1 MMNFIRAARFILH
14 SQLGASPRVAEDT
27 VELASGGERFPAL
40 VYRPA
45 EGRTRGTILVVAGM
59 SVHGHRDARL
69 TAIGRAFSSVG
80 FVTVLPCF
88 RDIEEFRITVMTIDT
103 IASAIRAVA
112 GDPLLS
118 PHGRVSLFSP
128 SFSAAMCIIAAAR
141 PDTSKLTTA
150 VCSVGTFGNVDTVI
164 RFLLERQDADE
175 YGRMI
180 VLRNFLH
187 LSLGSNAGVE
197 KALEICYLDNGFHR
211 PEPELP
217 AYLEGLPAADREV
230 FTRLRNEP
238 SFRLGHWERILNA
251 GGEMRTLVD
260 ELSVVKRLAS
270 LRTPVALIHGADDS
284 VIPPSESVMIFQELR
299 RLGVPCRLV
308 LTPLITHGDTAIGIT
323 ALPELFRLARVFA
336 FFLRNA
342 GRPISQNRHTAN

>member
-1 MMNFIRAARFILH
+1 MRNFIRAARFILY
-14 SQLGASPRVAEDT
+14 SQLGARPGVAEDT
-27 VELASGGERFPAL
+27 VELAAGDERLPAL

-45 EGRTRGTILVVAGM
+45 DRRARGAILVVSGM

-69 TAIGRAFSSVG
+69 TAIGRAFASVG
-80 FVTVLPCF
+80 FVTVLPHF
-88 RDIEEFRITVMTIDT
+88 RDIEEFRITGKTVDV
-103 IASAIRAVA
+103 IASTMRAVA

-118 PHGRVSLFSP
+118 SDGRVSLFSP

-141 PDTSKLTTA
+141 PDTSNLTAA
-150 VCSVGTFGNVDTVI
+150 VCSVGAFGNVETVI

-187 LSLGSNAGVE
+187 LSLGSNPGLQ
-197 KALEICYLDNGFHR
+197 KALEICYRDNGFHR
-211 PEPELP
+211 AEPELP
-217 AYLEGLPAADREV
+217 AYLESLPTADREV
-230 FTRLRNEP
+230 FARLRDEP
-238 SFRLGHWERILNA
+238 SFRVGHWERILNA
-251 GGEMRTLVD
+251 GGEMRSLID
-260 ELSVVKRLAS
+260 DLSVVNRLS
-270 LRTPVALIHGADDS
+270 GLRSPVALIHGADDR
-284 VIPPSESVMIFQELR
+284 VIPPSESVMIHQELR
-299 RLGVPCRLV
+299 RLGVPCRLA

-342 GRPISQNRHTAN
+342 ERPITQNRQTQN